1 MASRRGDIGQVTFRF
16 KQNHQRSRLEYRHQG
31 ASPPYLAS
39 EPHATRT
46 GRSPTMKRKLILSC
60 TVAALLTIAVS
71 VYGQVHKYF
80 TPGTVWGVTMIRI
93 HPGMDQ
99 AYLEYLDTQLK
110 KESDL
115 SIKGGFMKSYKI
127 LRAQDDDSG
136 WNMLILREYASFADL
151 EKNEEKADEMLR
163 QATGI
168 DDQKSMQ
175 GYTDRSKIREVMGT
189 KFMREVIL
197 K

>member
-1 MASRRGDIGQVTFRF
+1 
-16 KQNHQRSRLEYRHQG
+16 
-31 ASPPYLAS
+31 
-39 EPHATRT
+39 
-46 GRSPTMKRKLILSC
+46 MKSIHKLILS
-60 TVAALLTIAVS
+60 TLVLVLLLLAVS

-80 TPGTVWGVTMIRI
+80 TPGSVWGVTTIRI

-110 KESDL
+110 KESDI
-115 SIKGGFMKSYKI
+115 SIKNGFMKSYKI
-127 LRAQDDDSG
+127 LRGQDDDSG
-136 WNMLILREYASFADL
+136 WNMLILREYESFASL
-151 EKNEEKADEMLR
+151 EKNEEKADEVLR

-175 GYTDRSKIREVMGT
+175 GYIDRSKTRDVMGT
-189 KFMREVIL
+189 KFMRELIL

>member
-1 MASRRGDIGQVTFRF
+1 
-16 KQNHQRSRLEYRHQG
+16 
-31 ASPPYLAS
+31 
-39 EPHATRT
+39 
-46 GRSPTMKRKLILSC
+46 MKRIHKLILSSL
-60 TVAALLTIAVS
+60 VSLLLLLAVS

-80 TPGTVWGVTMIRI
+80 TPGSVWGVTTIRI

-110 KESDL
+110 KESEI
-115 SIKGGFMKSYKI
+115 SIKNGFMKSYKI
-127 LRAQDDDSG
+127 LRGQDDDSG
-136 WNMLILREYASFADL
+136 WNMLILREYASFASL
-151 EKNEEKADEMLR
+151 EKNEEKADEVLR

-175 GYTDRSKIREVMGT
+175 GYIDRSKVRDVMGT
-189 KFMREVIL
+189 KFMRELIL

>member
-1 MASRRGDIGQVTFRF
+1 
-16 KQNHQRSRLEYRHQG
+16 
-31 ASPPYLAS
+31 
-39 EPHATRT
+39 
-46 GRSPTMKRKLILSC
+46 MKRLHKLILASF
-60 TVAALLTIAVS
+60 VSVLLLLAVS

-80 TPGTVWGVTMIRI
+80 TPGTVWGVTTIRI

-110 KESDL
+110 KESDI
-115 SIKGGFMKSYKI
+115 SIKNGFMKSYKI
-127 LRAQDDDSG
+127 LRGQDDDSG
-136 WNMLILREYASFADL
+136 WNMLILREYDSFASL
-151 EKNEEKADEMLR
+151 EKNEEKADEVLR

-168 DDQKSMQ
+168 DDQKGMQ
-175 GYTDRSKIREVMGT
+175 GYTDRSKIRDVMGT

>member
-1 MASRRGDIGQVTFRF
+1 
-16 KQNHQRSRLEYRHQG
+16 
-31 ASPPYLAS
+31 
-39 EPHATRT
+39 
-46 GRSPTMKRKLILSC
+46 MKRIHKLILSSL
-60 TVAALLTIAVS
+60 VLVLLLLAVS

-80 TPGTVWGVTMIRI
+80 TPGTVWGVTTIRI

-110 KESDL
+110 KESDI
-115 SIKGGFMKSYKI
+115 SIKNGFMKSYKI
-127 LRAQDDDSG
+127 LRGQDDDSG
-136 WNMLILREYASFADL
+136 WNMLILREYDSFASL
-151 EKNEEKADEMLR
+151 EKNEEKADEVLR

-168 DDQKSMQ
+168 DDQKGMQ

>member
-1 MASRRGDIGQVTFRF
+1 
-16 KQNHQRSRLEYRHQG
+16 
-31 ASPPYLAS
+31 
-39 EPHATRT
+39 
-46 GRSPTMKRKLILSC
+46 MKRIRKLI
-60 TVAALLTIAVS
+60 VASLVSVLLLLAVS

-80 TPGTVWGVTMIRI
+80 TPGTVWGVTTIRI

-110 KESDL
+110 KESDI
-115 SIKGGFMKSYKI
+115 SIKNGFMKSYKI
-127 LRAQDDDSG
+127 LRGQDDDSG
-136 WNMLILREYASFADL
+136 WNMLILREYDSFASL

-168 DDQKSMQ
+168 DDQKGMQ
-175 GYTDRSKIREVMGT
+175 GYIDRSKIRDVMGT

>member
-1 MASRRGDIGQVTFRF
+1 MKSKQKLLLSAFVT
-16 KQNHQRSRLEYRHQG
+16 L
-31 ASPPYLAS
+31 
-39 EPHATRT
+39 
-46 GRSPTMKRKLILSC
+46 M
-60 TVAALLTIAVS
+60 LLLAVS

-110 KESDL
+110 KESDI
-115 SIKGGFMKSYKI
+115 SIKNGFMKSYKI
-127 LRAQDDDSG
+127 LRSQDDDSS
-136 WNMLILREYASFADL
+136 WNMLILREYDSYASL

-168 DDQKSMQ
+168 DDQKGMQ
-175 GYTDRSKIREVMGT
+175 GYTDRSKIRDVVGT
-189 KFMREVIL
+189 KFMRELVL